1 MNNSLKCILL
11 FACMATMGYGQDLAF
26 NHSSTNFQERKITE
40 VSKRADNY
48 EKLKSLGYADK
59 EIFEDLGN
67 ANFLTKKYE
76 NALYWY
82 GKLIEIS
89 EDGSLSKSYQKRFD
103 HAVTKLGKQ
112 VQNEIADENWTELVK
127 DDYKMT
133 QTVIPTRI
141 TSNNR
146 SKFLPWDNEEAS
158 EELASNLKS
167 PSNTMGGYSQPV
179 ALTNNGNTAYFSK
192 TTYRKPVTGIFSK
205 RKEVHKIYKADKI
218 AGEWKKITE
227 VPICPGDYSAK
238 HPAVSPD
245 GSRLFFA
252 SNMPGTF
259 GEYDIYVATIQK
271 NGALGTAKNLG
282 KKVNSAKNDLHPN
295 PVANGTLVFASE
307 GREGFGGLDVFMVEV
322 GQRKVGLAVN
332 MGNTINSSFDEYS
345 VNLLQGN
352 GFGYVVSNRMANGKS
367 AQNVAFNLNDKPINE
382 KDRDDRFLEAFN
394 SERQTQYS
402 SSVFEDE

>member
-1 MNNSLKCILL
+1 
-11 FACMATMGYGQDLAF
+11 MATMGYGQDLAF

-103 HAVTKLGKQ
+103 HAVSKLGKQ

-282 KKVNSAKNDLHPN
+282 EKVNSAKNDLHPN

-352 GFGYVVSNRMANGKS
+352 GFGYVVSNRMAKGKS

>member
-1 MNNSLKCILL
+1 
-11 FACMATMGYGQDLAF
+11 MATMGYGQDLAF

-82 GKLIEIS
+82 GKLMEIS

-205 RKEVHKIYKADKI
+205 RKEVHKIYKADKV

-227 VPICPGDYSAK
+227 LPICSGDYSAK

-282 KKVNSAKNDLHPN
+282 EKVNSAKNDLHPN

-352 GFGYVVSNRMANGKS
+352 GSGYVVSNRMAKGKS

>member
-1 MNNSLKCILL
+1 MNNSLKCTLL

-40 VSKRADNY
+40 VTKRAENY
-48 EKLKSLGYADK
+48 KKLKSLGYADK

-82 GKLIEIS
+82 GKLMEIS
-89 EDGSLSKSYQKRFD
+89 EDGSLTKSYQKRFD

-112 VQNEIADENWTELVK
+112 VQNEIADENWTMLVK

-146 SKFLPWDNEEAS
+146 SKFLPWDKEETS
-158 EELASNLKS
+158 DELASNLKS
-167 PSNTMGGYSQPV
+167 PSNTTGEYSQPV
-179 ALTNNGNTAYFSK
+179 ALTNGGNTAYFSK

-205 RKEVHKIYKADKI
+205 RKEVHKIYKADKV

-227 VPICPGDYSAK
+227 LPICPGDYSAK

-271 NGALGTAKNLG
+271 NGSLGTAKNLG
-282 KKVNSAKNDLHPN
+282 KKVNTAKNDLHPN
-295 PVANGTLVFASE
+295 PVSNGTLVFASE

-345 VNLLQGN
+345 VNLLQSN
-352 GFGYVVSNRMANGKS
+352 GSGYVVSNRMAKGKS
-367 AQNVAFNLNDKPINE
+367 AQNVAFNLNDKPIND
-382 KDRDDRFLEAFN
+382 KNRDDRFLEAFN
-394 SERQTQYS
+394 SERHTQYS

>member
-1 MNNSLKCILL
+1 MNNSLKCSLL

-82 GKLIEIS
+82 GKLMEIS

-103 HAVTKLGKQ
+103 HAVSKLGKQ

-282 KKVNSAKNDLHPN
+282 EKVNSAKNDLHPN

-352 GFGYVVSNRMANGKS
+352 GSGYVVSNRMAKGKN

>member
-1 MNNSLKCILL
+1 
-11 FACMATMGYGQDLAF
+11 MATMGYGQDLAF

-67 ANFLTKKYE
+67 ANFLIKKYE

-146 SKFLPWDNEEAS
+146 SKFLPWDNQEAS

-205 RKEVHKIYKADKI
+205 RKEVHKIYKADKV
-218 AGEWKKITE
+218 AGEWKRITE
-227 VPICPGDYSAK
+227 LPICSGDYSAK

-282 KKVNSAKNDLHPN
+282 EKVNSAKNDLHPN

-352 GFGYVVSNRMANGKS
+352 GSGYVVSNRMAKGKN

>member
-1 MNNSLKCILL
+1 MNNSLKCTLL
-11 FACMATMGYGQDLAF
+11 LACMATMGYGQDLAF

-146 SKFLPWDNEEAS
+146 SKFLPWDNKEAS

-167 PSNTMGGYSQPV
+167 SSNTMGGYSQPV

-227 VPICPGDYSAK
+227 VPICPSDYSAK

-352 GFGYVVSNRMANGKS
+352 GFGYVVSNRMAKGKS